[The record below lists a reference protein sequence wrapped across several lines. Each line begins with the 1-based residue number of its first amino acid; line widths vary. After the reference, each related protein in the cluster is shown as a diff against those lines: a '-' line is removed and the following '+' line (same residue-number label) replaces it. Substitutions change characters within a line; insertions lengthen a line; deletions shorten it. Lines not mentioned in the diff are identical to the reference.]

1 MEEAFVY
8 GKPVTGRYFID
19 RKGDCA
25 ALSNLLVAGENVAIL
40 GAPKTGKMSLLQQVL
55 QEQKLAGKRFL
66 VAETDLLPVRTRED
80 FLLALGESVLRA
92 FGSTPGEYT
101 RAIRQFLPETHFVFD
116 QRNYAD
122 HDHILSLSWDTDE
135 KDVDAVLNLPFRLS
149 LDRDTRLYLVFKN
162 FDSVANVADWESLLR
177 RFEAV
182 VREANSR
189 LEPSCCTVVF
199 VGGRFNAMRELFVH
213 RRFFHRQAELFT
225 PSPIDDKYI
234 IEYINKNMLARGK
247 VIDKNLLFG
256 VCKLFRCQMWY
267 INHFCAVCDH
277 LSKGYIM
284 EPVMLEGLEALL
296 GIHEPRFDAAMND
309 LTTFQV
315 SLLRAIMEGNTRFS
329 SSEVI
334 RKYGLNSSAN
344 VKRLKDALVK
354 KELVWFDDKDDPHV
368 IDPLFEYWLSSRY
381 FRLSGVYNF

>member
-8 GKPVTGRYFID
+8 SKPVTGRYFID
-19 RKGDCA
+19 RRGDCA
-25 ALSNLLVAGENVAIL
+25 ALANLLAAGEHVAIL

-66 VAETDLLPVRTRED
+66 VAEADLLSVRTQRD

-101 RAIRQFLPETHFVFD
+101 RAIKQFLPETHFVFD
-116 QRNYAD
+116 QRSYAD
-122 HDHILSLSWDTDE
+122 ADRVLSLSWDIDDR
-135 KDVDAVLNLPFRLS
+135 DVDALLNLPFNLA

-162 FDSVANVADWESLLR
+162 FDSIVNVAEWEPLLH
-177 RFEAV
+177 RFEGVLRDA
-182 VREANSR
+182 ASR
-189 LEPSCCTVVF
+189 LEPSRCTVVF
-199 VGGRFNAMRELFVH
+199 VGGRLNAMRELFVR
-213 RRFFHRQAELFT
+213 RRFFHRQAERFT
-225 PSPIDDKYI
+225 PSPIDEKYI

-284 EPVMLEGLEALL
+284 EPVMLEGLESLL
-296 GIHEPRFDAAMND
+296 GIHEPRFEAAMND

-315 SLLRAIMEGNTRFS
+315 SLLRAIMDGHTRFS
-329 SSEVI
+329 SAEVI
-334 RKYGLNSSAN
+334 RSYGLNSSAN
-344 VKRLKDALVK
+344 VKRLKDALEK

-381 FRLSGVYNF
+381 FRTSGVYKF